1 MLGSG
6 QWSALERSEERRQ
19 ERPEELSEAACG
31 AFWTSLE
38 SPGEPMSAGGPFKE
52 NLAVFDQICPPRG
65 GDSEIWCFLLI
76 Y

>member
-52 NLAVFDQICPPRG
+52 HLAIFEVSAPPGG
-65 GDSEIWCFLLI
+65 GDSQNCLFF
-76 Y
+76 